1 MLPFEDVN
9 AKHLRLVVRY
19 YELLGI
25 LADGAAP
32 VVDEG
37 TLFLHVRLGELQR
50 IDGRVSVR
58 AVRPNL
64 EALEVQWAGYP
75 VDPLN
80 WLRTV
85 ALCCLCAW
93 MLMALPFVACCRCS
107 RWCCWRGMLLLCVLM
122 LMM

>member
-58 AVRPNL
+58 ATRPNMK
-64 EALEVQWAGYP
+64 ALDMHWGGSGGSP
-75 VDPLN
+75 GKR
-80 WLRTV
+80 LRIV
-85 ALCCLCAW
+85 A
-93 MLMALPFVACCRCS
+93 
-107 RWCCWRGMLLLCVLM
+107 
-122 LMM
+122 